1 MTLCVTACADKE
13 LQGTSGQENFTATT
27 AAQGRTENT
36 PEPSEKPDVGSS
48 EKPSEESAEEPENP
62 FTPHSSDLLS
72 EEEKEQ
78 LQHTALAA
86 AESVKELYKDSIIAD
101 TAHHSSGVCEFTS
114 VQQKTVVDQK
124 RWKRFTQTI

>member
-48 EKPSEESAEEPENP
+48 EKPSEESSEEPENP
-62 FTPHSSDLLS
+62 FTPHSMDLLS

-78 LQHTALAA
+78 LQNTALSAA
-86 AESVKELYKDSIIAD
+86 
-101 TAHHSSGVCEFTS
+101 
-114 VQQKTVVDQK
+114 
-124 RWKRFTQTI
+124 